1 MTHLDHTADIVVIG
15 AGIAG
20 ASVAAE
26 LAAFSRVILL
36 EREGQPGYHATGR
49 SAAYFSPAYGNAW
62 VQALTAASE
71 NFYKSPP
78 EGFCEAPLIHPRDAL
93 HIAPSAHAS
102 TLNNAIQNTSR
113 LHPLN
118 VDKALGIVPI
128 LRRDY
133 VALAAIETGG
143 GDLDVDAILT
153 AYLRR
158 FKQRGGQLLVHHEV
172 SSIHKSARGFSLDCG
187 ETQLSAPIVVNAA
200 GAWADIVAEQ
210 AGIAPI
216 GLTPKRRTA
225 FLVTAP
231 NTHDISH
238 WPLLINQAD
247 PLYFKPDAGQL
258 LVSPMDETPSPA
270 CDAAPDE
277 LDIALAIAG
286 LETTTTHKV
295 RRVAH
300 RWAGLRT
307 FAEDE
312 TFVVG
317 FDPLAQG
324 FFWLAGQGGYGVQT
338 APALSRL
345 AASQIHDYLN
355 SGLNADL
362 NSELPAD
369 DFERDLINALSPARF
384 RSQPTPR

>member
-1 MTHLDHTADIVVIG
+1 
-15 AGIAG
+15 
-20 ASVAAE
+20 
-26 LAAFSRVILL
+26 
-36 EREGQPGYHATGR
+36 
-49 SAAYFSPAYGNAW
+49 
-62 VQALTAASE
+62 
-71 NFYKSPP
+71 
-78 EGFCEAPLIHPRDAL
+78 
-93 HIAPSAHAS
+93 
-102 TLNNAIQNTSR
+102 
-113 LHPLN
+113 
-118 VDKALGIVPI
+118 
-128 LRRDY
+128 
-133 VALAAIETGG
+133 
-143 GDLDVDAILT
+143 
-153 AYLRR
+153 
-158 FKQRGGQLLVHHEV
+158 
-172 SSIHKSARGFSLDCG
+172 
-187 ETQLSAPIVVNAA
+187 
-200 GAWADIVAEQ
+200 
-210 AGIAPI
+210 
-216 GLTPKRRTA
+216 
-225 FLVTAP
+225 
-231 NTHDISH
+231 
-238 WPLLINQAD
+238 
-247 PLYFKPDAGQL
+247 
-258 LVSPMDETPSPA
+258 MDETPSPA

-295 RRVAH
+295 RSVAH

-355 SGLNADL
+355 SDLNADL

>member
-1 MTHLDHTADIVVIG
+1 M
-15 AGIAG
+15 
-20 ASVAAE
+20 
-26 LAAFSRVILL
+26 
-36 EREGQPGYHATGR
+36 
-49 SAAYFSPAYGNAW
+49 
-62 VQALTAASE
+62 
-71 NFYKSPP
+71 
-78 EGFCEAPLIHPRDAL
+78 
-93 HIAPSAHAS
+93 
-102 TLNNAIQNTSR
+102 
-113 LHPLN
+113 
-118 VDKALGIVPI
+118 VPI

-133 VALAAIETGG
+133 VAGAAVETGG
-143 GDLDVDAILT
+143 GDLDVDAILS

-172 SSIHKSARGFSLDCG
+172 SSIHRSARGFSLDCG

-200 GAWADIVAEQ
+200 GAWADVVAEQ
-210 AGIAPI
+210 AGLATL

-225 FLVTAP
+225 FFVAAP
-231 NTHDISH
+231 KAHDISQ
-238 WPLLINQAD
+238 WPLVINQAD

-286 LETTTTHKV
+286 LETSTTHQV
-295 RRVAH
+295 RRVTH

-317 FDPLAQG
+317 FDPLAPG

-345 AASQIHDYLN
+345 AASQINDYLHED
-355 SGLNADL
+355 LNADL
-362 NSELPAD
+362 HADLHAEPNSELRGD
-369 DFERDLINALSPARF
+369 DFDSGLINALTPARF
-384 RSQPTPR
+384 RPQPTPR